1 MAGMHVRN
9 LRRHSKA
16 RPKTNTLSC
25 NMPKD
30 GHRQKY
36 RQVRPCCARSYFESI
51 DKFVQQAALAHLTQ
65 SELCMHTFC
74 TQLHGFCACSRA
86 YNGDY

>member
-1 MAGMHVRN
+1 MLCPV
-9 LRRHSKA
+9 K
-16 RPKTNTLSC
+16 
-25 NMPKD
+25 
-30 GHRQKY
+30 
-36 RQVRPCCARSYFESI
+36 SI